1 MKTRADVAVRRTYA
15 RHHDNDETR
24 FENNEDIIRGW
35 DNLPQFSKDMYK
47 ERYFVKD
54 ETYEDWA
61 REIAKKYADNKE
73 HEDRLYV
80 YLYNNWFHPS
90 TPISSKRGYPISCF
104 TNSIDDNKESIFGT
118 WHENNWLGAFGGGVG
133 TDWEDVREMGH
144 AIKDGGRSSGKIPM
158 LKVSDASTLAVSQG
172 GLRRASQAVYTSVQD
187 PEIID
192 FIDLRR
198 PTGDINRRSTN
209 LHHGIKISDKFMEA
223 MLRNESW
230 DLISPKDGKVKSTIP
245 AYDLF
250 KKILISRMETGEPY
264 IMFTDNV
271 LARLP
276 KEYLDNKRSV
286 IVSNLCTE
294 IFLHTDKDNTGVC
307 CLVSVNARYYE
318 EWKDNELFIEDIH
331 RFTDN
336 VLSEFIAKATSVKG
350 FEKAVN
356 SATLERSIG
365 IGVMGYHDLLQSK
378 MLPYDSLS
386 SKYLTRALFK
396 NIKEKLIISNAK
408 LGKEKGTCKIS
419 KVNRNTHLMA
429 VAPTASISTL
439 CGLSSQGIDPRL
451 ANIYTAKTNIGSYT
465 IKNKFLEEALDKIN
479 MNTEEIWKSILDNKG
494 SILHLDISNEIKDV
508 FLTGYEIDNR
518 HIVDNVSIMQEYV
531 CQGIST
537 NLFLPADAHI
547 EYVMRVH
554 IEAWK
559 KGLKSLYYVRSNALN
574 KATISNLDREC
585 LSCQ

>member
-1 MKTRADVAVRRTYA
+1 M
-15 RHHDNDETR
+15 NS
-24 FENNEDIIRGW
+24 NEDIIRGW

-80 YLYNNWFHPS
+80 YLHNNWFHPS

-187 PEIID
+187 PEIIE

-209 LHHGIKISDKFMEA
+209 LHHGIKISDEFMEA
-223 MLRNESW
+223 MLRDESW

-286 IVSNLCTE
+286 VVSNLCTE

-307 CLVSVNARYYE
+307 CLVSANARYYE
-318 EWKDNELFIEDIH
+318 EWKDDELFIEDIH

-336 VLSEFIAKATSVKG
+336 VLSEFIAKATGVKG

-419 KVNRNTHLMA
+419 KINRNTHLMA

-451 ANIYTAKTNIGSYT
+451 ANIYTARTNIGSYT

-479 MNTEEIWKSILDNKG
+479 MNTEEVWKSILDNKG

-537 NLFLPADAHI
+537 NLFLPADANI

>member
-1 MKTRADVAVRRTYA
+1 MSS
-15 RHHDNDETR
+15 
-24 FENNEDIIRGW
+24 NEDIIRGW

-80 YLYNNWFHPS
+80 YLHNNWFHPS

-118 WHENNWLGAFGGGVG
+118 WHENNWFGAFGGGVG
-133 TDWEDVREMGH
+133 TNWEDVREMGH

-187 PEIID
+187 PEIIE

-209 LHHGIKISDKFMEA
+209 LHHGVKISDKFMEA
-223 MLRNESW
+223 MLRDESW

-286 IVSNLCTE
+286 VVSNLCTE

-336 VLSEFIAKATSVKG
+336 VLSEFITKATGVKG

-419 KVNRNTHLMA
+419 KINRNTHLMA

-479 MNTEEIWKSILDNKG
+479 MNTEEVWKSILDNKG

-537 NLFLPADAHI
+537 NLFLPADANI

>member
-1 MKTRADVAVRRTYA
+1 M
-15 RHHDNDETR
+15 NS
-24 FENNEDIIRGW
+24 NEDIIRGW

-80 YLYNNWFHPS
+80 YLRNNWFHPS

-187 PEIID
+187 PEIIE
-192 FIDLRR
+192 FIDVRR

-209 LHHGIKISDKFMEA
+209 LHHGVKISDKFMEA
-223 MLRNESW
+223 MLRDESW

-286 IVSNLCTE
+286 VVSNLCTE

-318 EWKDNELFIEDIH
+318 EWKDDELFIEDIH

-336 VLSEFIAKATSVKG
+336 VLSEFIAKATGVKG

-396 NIKEKLIISNAK
+396 NIKEKLIISNDK

-419 KVNRNTHLMA
+419 KINRNTHLMA

-439 CGLSSQGIDPRL
+439 FGLSSQGIDPRL

-494 SILHLDISNEIKDV
+494 SILHLDIANEIKDV

-537 NLFLPADAHI
+537 NLFLPADANI

-554 IEAWK
+554 IEAWR

>member
-1 MKTRADVAVRRTYA
+1 M
-15 RHHDNDETR
+15 NS
-24 FENNEDIIRGW
+24 NEDIIRGW

-80 YLYNNWFHPS
+80 YLHNNWFHPS

-187 PEIID
+187 PEIIE
-192 FIDLRR
+192 FIDVRR

-209 LHHGIKISDKFMEA
+209 LHHGVKISDKFMEA
-223 MLRNESW
+223 MLRDESW

-286 IVSNLCTE
+286 VVSNLCTE

-318 EWKDNELFIEDIH
+318 EWKDDELFIEDIH

-336 VLSEFIAKATSVKG
+336 VLSEFIAKATGVKG

-479 MNTEEIWKSILDNKG
+479 MNTEEVWKSILDNKG

-537 NLFLPADAHI
+537 NLFLPADANI

>member
-1 MKTRADVAVRRTYA
+1 M
-15 RHHDNDETR
+15 NSN
-24 FENNEDIIRGW
+24 ENIIRGW

-80 YLYNNWFHPS
+80 YLHNNWFHPS

-187 PEIID
+187 PEIIE
-192 FIDLRR
+192 FIDVRR

-209 LHHGIKISDKFMEA
+209 LHHGVKISDKFMEA
-223 MLRNESW
+223 MLRNENW
-230 DLISPKDGKVKSTIP
+230 ELISPKDGKAKSTIP

-286 IVSNLCTE
+286 VVSNLCTE

-307 CLVSVNARYYE
+307 CLVSVNARYFE
-318 EWKDNELFIEDIH
+318 EWKDDDLFIEDIH

-336 VLSEFIAKATSVKG
+336 VLSEFIAKATGVKG

-419 KVNRNTHLMA
+419 KINRNTHLMA

-451 ANIYTAKTNIGSYT
+451 ANIYTARTNIGSYT

-479 MNTEEIWKSILDNKG
+479 MNTEEVWKSILDNKG
-494 SILHLDISNEIKDV
+494 SILHLDIPNEIKDV

-518 HIVDNVSIMQEYV
+518 HIVDNVSIMQEDV

-537 NLFLPADAHI
+537 NIFLPADATI

>member
-1 MKTRADVAVRRTYA
+1 M
-15 RHHDNDETR
+15 NS
-24 FENNEDIIRGW
+24 NEDIIRGW

-80 YLYNNWFHPS
+80 YLHNNWFHPS

-187 PEIID
+187 PEIIE

-223 MLRNESW
+223 MLRDESW
-230 DLISPKDGKVKSTIP
+230 DLISPKDGKVKFTIP

-286 IVSNLCTE
+286 VVSNLCTE

-318 EWKDNELFIEDIH
+318 EWKDDELFIEDIH

-336 VLSEFIAKATSVKG
+336 VLSEFIAKATGVKG

-419 KVNRNTHLMA
+419 KINRNTHLMA

-479 MNTEEIWKSILDNKG
+479 MNTEEVWKSILDNKG

-537 NLFLPADAHI
+537 NLFLPADANI

>member
-1 MKTRADVAVRRTYA
+1 M
-15 RHHDNDETR
+15 NSN
-24 FENNEDIIRGW
+24 ENIIRGW

-80 YLYNNWFHPS
+80 YLHNNWFHPS

-118 WHENNWLGAFGGGVG
+118 WNENNWLGAFGGGVG
-133 TDWEDVREMGH
+133 TDWEDVREIGH

-187 PEIID
+187 PEIIE

-209 LHHGIKISDKFMEA
+209 LHHGVKISDKFMEA
-223 MLRNESW
+223 MLRDESW

-286 IVSNLCTE
+286 VVSNLCTE

-307 CLVSVNARYYE
+307 CLVSVNAKYYE
-318 EWKDNELFIEDIH
+318 EWKDDELFIEDIH

-336 VLSEFIAKATSVKG
+336 VLSEFIAKATGVEG

-419 KVNRNTHLMA
+419 KINRNTHLMA

-439 CGLSSQGIDPRL
+439 CELSSQGIDPRL

-479 MNTEEIWKSILDNKG
+479 MNTEEVWKSILDNKG

-537 NLFLPADAHI
+537 NLFLPADANI

>member
-1 MKTRADVAVRRTYA
+1 M
-15 RHHDNDETR
+15 
-24 FENNEDIIRGW
+24 
-35 DNLPQFSKDMYK
+35 
-47 ERYFVKD
+47 
-54 ETYEDWA
+54 
-61 REIAKKYADNKE
+61 
-73 HEDRLYV
+73 
-80 YLYNNWFHPS
+80 
-90 TPISSKRGYPISCF
+90 
-104 TNSIDDNKESIFGT
+104 
-118 WHENNWLGAFGGGVG
+118 
-133 TDWEDVREMGH
+133 
-144 AIKDGGRSSGKIPM
+144 
-158 LKVSDASTLAVSQG
+158 
-172 GLRRASQAVYTSVQD
+172 
-187 PEIID
+187 
-192 FIDLRR
+192 RR

-209 LHHGIKISDKFMEA
+209 LHHGVKISDKFMEA
-223 MLRNESW
+223 MLRDESW
-230 DLISPKDGKVKSTIP
+230 DLISPKDGKTKSTIP

-264 IMFTDNV
+264 IMFMDNV

-286 IVSNLCTE
+286 VVSNLCTE

-307 CLVSVNARYYE
+307 CLVSVNAKYFE

-336 VLSEFIAKATSVKG
+336 VLSEFIAKATGVKG
-350 FEKAVN
+350 FKKAVN

-365 IGVMGYHDLLQSK
+365 ICVMGYHDLLQSK

-419 KVNRNTHLMA
+419 KINRNTHLMA

-451 ANIYTAKTNIGSYT
+451 ANIYTARTNIGSYT

-479 MNTEEIWKSILDNKG
+479 MNTEEVWKSILDNKG

-537 NLFLPADAHI
+537 NLFLPADTNI

>member
-1 MKTRADVAVRRTYA
+1 M
-15 RHHDNDETR
+15 NSN
-24 FENNEDIIRGW
+24 ENIIRGW

-80 YLYNNWFHPS
+80 YLHNNWFHPS

-187 PEIID
+187 PEIIE

-209 LHHGIKISDKFMEA
+209 LHHGVKISDKFMEA
-223 MLRNESW
+223 MLRDESW
-230 DLISPKDGKVKSTIP
+230 DLISPKDGKTKSTIP

-264 IMFTDNV
+264 IMFMDNV

-286 IVSNLCTE
+286 VVSNLCTE

-307 CLVSVNARYYE
+307 CLVSVNAKYFE

-336 VLSEFIAKATSVKG
+336 VLSEFIAKATGVKG
-350 FEKAVN
+350 FKKAVN

-419 KVNRNTHLMA
+419 KINRNTHLMA

-451 ANIYTAKTNIGSYT
+451 ANIYTARTNIGSYT

-479 MNTEEIWKSILDNKG
+479 MNTEEVWKSILDNKG

-537 NLFLPADAHI
+537 NLFLPADTNI

>member
-1 MKTRADVAVRRTYA
+1 M
-15 RHHDNDETR
+15 NS
-24 FENNEDIIRGW
+24 NEDIIRGW

-80 YLYNNWFHPS
+80 YLHNNWFHPS

-133 TDWEDVREMGH
+133 TNWEDVREMGH

-223 MLRNESW
+223 MLRDESW

-286 IVSNLCTE
+286 VVSNLCTE

-307 CLVSVNARYYE
+307 CLVSANARYYE
-318 EWKDNELFIEDIH
+318 EWKDDELFIEDIH

-336 VLSEFIAKATSVKG
+336 VLSEFIAKATGVKG

-419 KVNRNTHLMA
+419 KINRNTHLMA

-479 MNTEEIWKSILDNKG
+479 MNTEEVWKSILDNKG

-537 NLFLPADAHI
+537 NLFLPADANI

>member
-1 MKTRADVAVRRTYA
+1 M
-15 RHHDNDETR
+15 NS
-24 FENNEDIIRGW
+24 NEDIIRGW

-80 YLYNNWFHPS
+80 YLHNNWFHPS

-187 PEIID
+187 PEIIE
-192 FIDLRR
+192 FIDVRR

-209 LHHGIKISDKFMEA
+209 LHHGVKISDKFMEA
-223 MLRNESW
+223 MLRDESW

-286 IVSNLCTE
+286 VVSNLCTE

-307 CLVSVNARYYE
+307 CLVSANARYYE
-318 EWKDNELFIEDIH
+318 EWKDDELFIEDIH

-336 VLSEFIAKATSVKG
+336 VLSEFIAKATGVKG

-479 MNTEEIWKSILDNKG
+479 MNTEEVWKSILDNKG

-537 NLFLPADAHI
+537 NLFLPADANI

>member
-1 MKTRADVAVRRTYA
+1 M
-15 RHHDNDETR
+15 NS
-24 FENNEDIIRGW
+24 NEDIIRGW

-80 YLYNNWFHPS
+80 YLHNNWFHPS

-209 LHHGIKISDKFMEA
+209 LHHGIKISDEFMEA
-223 MLRNESW
+223 MLRDESW
-230 DLISPKDGKVKSTIP
+230 ELISPKDGKTKSTIP

-286 IVSNLCTE
+286 VVSNLCTE

-307 CLVSVNARYYE
+307 CLVSANARYYE
-318 EWKDNELFIEDIH
+318 EWKDDELFIEDIH

-336 VLSEFIAKATSVKG
+336 VLSEFIAKATGVKG

-479 MNTEEIWKSILDNKG
+479 MNTEEVWKSILDNKG

-537 NLFLPADAHI
+537 NLFLPADANI

>member
-1 MKTRADVAVRRTYA
+1 M
-15 RHHDNDETR
+15 NS
-24 FENNEDIIRGW
+24 NEDIIRGW

-80 YLYNNWFHPS
+80 YLHNNWFHPS

-187 PEIID
+187 PEIIE
-192 FIDLRR
+192 FIDVRR

-209 LHHGIKISDKFMEA
+209 LHHGVKISDKFMEA
-223 MLRNESW
+223 MLRDESW

-264 IMFTDNV
+264 IMFIDNV
-271 LARLP
+271 LAKLP

-286 IVSNLCTE
+286 VVSNLCTE

-307 CLVSVNARYYE
+307 CLVSANARYYE
-318 EWKDNELFIEDIH
+318 EWKDDELFIEDIH

-336 VLSEFIAKATSVKG
+336 VLSEFIAKATGVKG

-396 NIKEKLIISNAK
+396 NIKEKLIISSAK

-419 KVNRNTHLMA
+419 KINRNTHLMA

-479 MNTEEIWKSILDNKG
+479 MNTEEVWKSILDNKG

-518 HIVDNVSIMQEYV
+518 HIVDNVSIMQEDV

-537 NLFLPADAHI
+537 NIFLPADASI

>member
-1 MKTRADVAVRRTYA
+1 M
-15 RHHDNDETR
+15 NS
-24 FENNEDIIRGW
+24 NEDIIRGW

-80 YLYNNWFHPS
+80 YLHNNWFHPS

-187 PEIID
+187 PEIIE

-209 LHHGIKISDKFMEA
+209 LHHGIKISDEFMEA
-223 MLRNESW
+223 MLRDESW

-286 IVSNLCTE
+286 VVSNLCTE

-318 EWKDNELFIEDIH
+318 EWKDDELFIEDIH

-336 VLSEFIAKATSVKG
+336 VLSEFIAKATGVKG

-419 KVNRNTHLMA
+419 KINRNTHLMA

-451 ANIYTAKTNIGSYT
+451 ANIYTARTNIGSYT

-479 MNTEEIWKSILDNKG
+479 MNTEEVWKSILDNKG

-537 NLFLPADAHI
+537 NLFLPADANI

>member
-1 MKTRADVAVRRTYA
+1 M
-15 RHHDNDETR
+15 NS
-24 FENNEDIIRGW
+24 NEDIIRGW

-80 YLYNNWFHPS
+80 YLHNNWFHPS

-187 PEIID
+187 PEIIE

-209 LHHGIKISDKFMEA
+209 LHHSVKISDKFMEA
-223 MLRNESW
+223 MLRNENW
-230 DLISPKDGKVKSTIP
+230 ELISPKDGKTKSTIP

-286 IVSNLCTE
+286 VVSNLCTE

-307 CLVSVNARYYE
+307 CLVSANARYYE
-318 EWKDNELFIEDIH
+318 EWKDDELFIEDIH

-336 VLSEFIAKATSVKG
+336 VLSEFITKATGVKG

-378 MLPYDSLS
+378 MLPYDSLA

-419 KVNRNTHLMA
+419 KINRNTHLMA

-451 ANIYTAKTNIGSYT
+451 ANIYTARTNIGSYT

-479 MNTEEIWKSILDNKG
+479 MNTEEVWKSILDNKG
-494 SILHLDISNEIKDV
+494 SILHLDISNEIKDA

-537 NLFLPADAHI
+537 NLFLPADANI

>member
-1 MKTRADVAVRRTYA
+1 M
-15 RHHDNDETR
+15 NS
-24 FENNEDIIRGW
+24 NEDIIRGW

-80 YLYNNWFHPS
+80 YLHNNWFHPS

-223 MLRNESW
+223 MLRDESW

-286 IVSNLCTE
+286 VVSNLCTE

-307 CLVSVNARYYE
+307 CLVSANARYYE
-318 EWKDNELFIEDIH
+318 EWKDDELFIEDIH

-336 VLSEFIAKATSVKG
+336 VLSEFIAKATGVKG

-396 NIKEKLIISNAK
+396 NIKEKLITSNAK

-479 MNTEEIWKSILDNKG
+479 MNTEEVWKSILDNKG
-494 SILHLDISNEIKDV
+494 SILHLDISNKIKDV

-537 NLFLPADAHI
+537 NLFLPADANI

-554 IEAWK
+554 IEAEK
-559 KGLKSLYYVRSNALN
+559 KGLKS
-574 KATISNLDREC
+574 
-585 LSCQ
+585 

>member
-1 MKTRADVAVRRTYA
+1 M
-15 RHHDNDETR
+15 NS
-24 FENNEDIIRGW
+24 NEDIIRGW

-80 YLYNNWFHPS
+80 YLHNNWFHPS

-104 TNSIDDNKESIFGT
+104 TNSINDNKESIFGT

-187 PEIID
+187 PEIIE

-223 MLRNESW
+223 MLRDESW
-230 DLISPKDGKVKSTIP
+230 DLISPKDGKIKSTIP

-264 IMFTDNV
+264 IIFTDNV

-276 KEYLDNKRSV
+276 KEYLDKKRSV
-286 IVSNLCTE
+286 VVSNLCTE

-307 CLVSVNARYYE
+307 CLVSVNARYFE
-318 EWKDNELFIEDIH
+318 EWKDDELFIEDIH

-336 VLSEFIAKATSVKG
+336 VLSEFIAKATGVKG

-396 NIKEKLIISNAK
+396 NIKGKLIISNAK

-419 KVNRNTHLMA
+419 KINRNTHLMA

-479 MNTEEIWKSILDNKG
+479 MNTEEVWKSILDNKG

-537 NLFLPADAHI
+537 NLFLPADANI

>member
-1 MKTRADVAVRRTYA
+1 M
-15 RHHDNDETR
+15 NS
-24 FENNEDIIRGW
+24 NEDIIRGW

-80 YLYNNWFHPS
+80 YLHNNWFHPS

-187 PEIID
+187 PEIIE

-209 LHHGIKISDKFMEA
+209 LHHGIKISDEFMEA
-223 MLRNESW
+223 MLRDESW

-286 IVSNLCTE
+286 VVSNLCTE

-307 CLVSVNARYYE
+307 CLVSANARYYE
-318 EWKDNELFIEDIH
+318 EWKDDELFIEDIH

-336 VLSEFIAKATSVKG
+336 VLSEFIAKATGAKG

-356 SATLERSIG
+356 SAALERSIG

-479 MNTEEIWKSILDNKG
+479 MNTEEVWKSILDNKG

-537 NLFLPADAHI
+537 NLFLPADANI

>member
-1 MKTRADVAVRRTYA
+1 M
-15 RHHDNDETR
+15 NS
-24 FENNEDIIRGW
+24 NEDIIRGW

-80 YLYNNWFHPS
+80 YLHNNWFHPS

-187 PEIID
+187 PEIIE

-209 LHHGIKISDKFMEA
+209 LHHSVKISDKFMEA
-223 MLRNESW
+223 MLRNENW
-230 DLISPKDGKVKSTIP
+230 ELISPKDGKTKSTIP

-286 IVSNLCTE
+286 VVSNLCTE

-307 CLVSVNARYYE
+307 CLVSANARYYE
-318 EWKDNELFIEDIH
+318 EWKDDELFIEDIH

-336 VLSEFIAKATSVKG
+336 VLSEFIAKATGVKG

-419 KVNRNTHLMA
+419 KINRNTHLMA

-479 MNTEEIWKSILDNKG
+479 MNTEEVWKSILDNKG

-537 NLFLPADAHI
+537 NLFLPADANI

>member
-1 MKTRADVAVRRTYA
+1 M
-15 RHHDNDETR
+15 NS
-24 FENNEDIIRGW
+24 NEDIIRGW

-80 YLYNNWFHPS
+80 YLHNNWFHPS

-187 PEIID
+187 PEIIE

-209 LHHGIKISDKFMEA
+209 LHHSVKISDKFMEA
-223 MLRNESW
+223 MLRNENW
-230 DLISPKDGKVKSTIP
+230 ELISPKDGKTKSTIP

-286 IVSNLCTE
+286 VVSNLCTE

-318 EWKDNELFIEDIH
+318 EWKNDELFIEDIH

-336 VLSEFIAKATSVKG
+336 VLSEFIAKATGVKG

-419 KVNRNTHLMA
+419 KINRNTHLMA

-451 ANIYTAKTNIGSYT
+451 ANIYTARTNIGSYT

-479 MNTEEIWKSILDNKG
+479 MNTEEVWKSILDNKG

-537 NLFLPADAHI
+537 NLFLPADANI

>member
-1 MKTRADVAVRRTYA
+1 M
-15 RHHDNDETR
+15 NS
-24 FENNEDIIRGW
+24 NEDIIRGW

-80 YLYNNWFHPS
+80 YLHNNWFHPS

-133 TDWEDVREMGH
+133 TDWEDVRELGH

-187 PEIID
+187 PEIIE

-209 LHHGIKISDKFMEA
+209 LHHSVKISDKFMEA
-223 MLRNESW
+223 MLRNENW
-230 DLISPKDGKVKSTIP
+230 ELISPKDGKTKSTIP

-286 IVSNLCTE
+286 VVSNLCTE

-307 CLVSVNARYYE
+307 CLVSANARYYE

-336 VLSEFIAKATSVKG
+336 VLSEFIAKATGVKG

-378 MLPYDSLS
+378 MLPYNSLS

-419 KVNRNTHLMA
+419 KINRNTHLMA

-479 MNTEEIWKSILDNKG
+479 MNTEEVWKSILDNKG
-494 SILHLDISNEIKDV
+494 SILHLDIANEIKDV

-537 NLFLPADAHI
+537 NLFLPADANI

>member
-1 MKTRADVAVRRTYA
+1 MSS
-15 RHHDNDETR
+15 NG
-24 FENNEDIIRGW
+24 NIIRGW

-47 ERYFVKD
+47 ERYFAKN

-61 REIAKKYADNKE
+61 KAIAKKYADSKE
-73 HEDRLYV
+73 HENRLYV
-80 YLYNNWFHPS
+80 YLCNNWFHPS

-187 PEIID
+187 PEIIE
-192 FIDLRR
+192 FIDVRR

-209 LHHGIKISDKFMEA
+209 LHHGVKISDKFMEA
-223 MLRNESW
+223 MLRDESW
-230 DLISPKDGKVKSTIP
+230 DLISPKDGKVKSTVP

-286 IVSNLCTE
+286 VVSNLCTE

-336 VLSEFIAKATSVKG
+336 VLSEFIAKATGVKG

>member
-1 MKTRADVAVRRTYA
+1 M
-15 RHHDNDETR
+15 NS
-24 FENNEDIIRGW
+24 NEDIIRGW

-80 YLYNNWFHPS
+80 YLHNNWFHPS

-187 PEIID
+187 PEIIE

-223 MLRNESW
+223 MLRDESW

-271 LARLP
+271 LAKLP

-286 IVSNLCTE
+286 VVSNLCTE

-318 EWKDNELFIEDIH
+318 EWKDDELFIEDIH

-336 VLSEFIAKATSVKG
+336 VLSEFIAKATGVKG

-419 KVNRNTHLMA
+419 KINRNTHLMA

-465 IKNKFLEEALDKIN
+465 IKNKFLEEALNKIN
-479 MNTEEIWKSILDNKG
+479 MNTEEVWKSILDNKG

-537 NLFLPADAHI
+537 NLFLPADANI

>member
-1 MKTRADVAVRRTYA
+1 MSS
-15 RHHDNDETR
+15 
-24 FENNEDIIRGW
+24 NEDIIRGW

-80 YLYNNWFHPS
+80 YLHNNWFHPS

-144 AIKDGGRSSGKIPM
+144 DIKDGGRSSGKIPM

-187 PEIID
+187 PEIIE

-209 LHHGIKISDKFMEA
+209 LHHGVKISDKFMEA
-223 MLRNESW
+223 MLRDESW
-230 DLISPKDGKVKSTIP
+230 ELISPKDGKTKSTIP

-271 LARLP
+271 LAKLP

-286 IVSNLCTE
+286 AVSNLCTE

-307 CLVSVNARYYE
+307 CLVSANARYYE
-318 EWKDNELFIEDIH
+318 EWKDDELFIEDIH

-336 VLSEFIAKATSVKG
+336 VLSEFIAKATGVKG

-419 KVNRNTHLMA
+419 KINRNTHLMA

-451 ANIYTAKTNIGSYT
+451 ANIYTARTNIGSYT

-479 MNTEEIWKSILDNKG
+479 MNKEEVWKSILDNKG
-494 SILHLDISNEIKDV
+494 SILHLDISSEIKDV

-537 NLFLPADAHI
+537 NLFLPADENI

>member
-1 MKTRADVAVRRTYA
+1 M
-15 RHHDNDETR
+15 NS
-24 FENNEDIIRGW
+24 NEDIIRGW

-80 YLYNNWFHPS
+80 YLHNNWFHPS

-223 MLRNESW
+223 MLRDESW

-271 LARLP
+271 LAKLP
-276 KEYLDNKRSV
+276 REYLDNKRSV
-286 IVSNLCTE
+286 VVSNLCTE

-307 CLVSVNARYYE
+307 CLVSANARYYE
-318 EWKDNELFIEDIH
+318 EWKDDELFIEDIH

-336 VLSEFIAKATSVKG
+336 VLSEFIAKATGVKG

-396 NIKEKLIISNAK
+396 NIKEKLIVSNAR

-419 KVNRNTHLMA
+419 KINRNTHLMA

-451 ANIYTAKTNIGSYT
+451 ANIYTARTNIGSYT

-479 MNTEEIWKSILDNKG
+479 MNTEEVWKSILDNKG

-537 NLFLPADAHI
+537 NLFLPADANI

>member
-1 MKTRADVAVRRTYA
+1 MNSNA
-15 RHHDNDETR
+15 
-24 FENNEDIIRGW
+24 DIIRGW

-80 YLYNNWFHPS
+80 YLHNNWFHPS

-209 LHHGIKISDKFMEA
+209 LHHGVKISDKFMEA
-223 MLRNESW
+223 MLRDESW

-286 IVSNLCTE
+286 VVSNLCTE

-307 CLVSVNARYYE
+307 CLVSANARYYE
-318 EWKDNELFIEDIH
+318 EWKDDELFIEDIH

-336 VLSEFIAKATSVKG
+336 VLSEFIAKATGVKG

-479 MNTEEIWKSILDNKG
+479 MNTEEVWKSILDNKG

-537 NLFLPADAHI
+537 NLFLPADANI

>member
-1 MKTRADVAVRRTYA
+1 M
-15 RHHDNDETR
+15 NS
-24 FENNEDIIRGW
+24 NEDIIRGW

-80 YLYNNWFHPS
+80 YLHNNWFHPS

-187 PEIID
+187 PEIIE
-192 FIDLRR
+192 FIDVRR

-209 LHHGIKISDKFMEA
+209 LHHGVKISDKFMEA
-223 MLRNESW
+223 MLRDESW

-264 IMFTDNV
+264 IMFTENV
-271 LARLP
+271 LAKLP

-286 IVSNLCTE
+286 VVSNLCTE

-318 EWKDNELFIEDIH
+318 EWKDDELFIEDIH

-336 VLSEFIAKATSVKG
+336 VLSEFIAKATGVKG

-419 KVNRNTHLMA
+419 KINRNTHLMA

-479 MNTEEIWKSILDNKG
+479 MNTEEVWKSILDNKG

-537 NLFLPADAHI
+537 NLFLPADANI

>member
-1 MKTRADVAVRRTYA
+1 M
-15 RHHDNDETR
+15 NS
-24 FENNEDIIRGW
+24 NEDIIRGW

-80 YLYNNWFHPS
+80 YLHNNWCHPS

-133 TDWEDVREMGH
+133 TDWEDVRELGH

-187 PEIID
+187 PEIIE

-209 LHHGIKISDKFMEA
+209 LHHGVKISDKFMEA

-271 LARLP
+271 LAKLP

-286 IVSNLCTE
+286 VVSNLCTE

-336 VLSEFIAKATSVKG
+336 VLSEFIAKATGVKG

-419 KVNRNTHLMA
+419 KINRNTHLMA

-451 ANIYTAKTNIGSYT
+451 ANIYTARTNIGSYT

-479 MNTEEIWKSILDNKG
+479 MNTEEVWKSILDNKG

-537 NLFLPADAHI
+537 NLFLPADANI

>member
-1 MKTRADVAVRRTYA
+1 M
-15 RHHDNDETR
+15 NS
-24 FENNEDIIRGW
+24 NEDIIRGW

-80 YLYNNWFHPS
+80 YLHNNWFHPS

-133 TDWEDVREMGH
+133 TDWEDVRELGH

-187 PEIID
+187 PEIIE

-209 LHHGIKISDKFMEA
+209 LHHSVKISDKFMEA
-223 MLRNESW
+223 MLRNENW
-230 DLISPKDGKVKSTIP
+230 ELISPKDGKTKSTIP

-286 IVSNLCTE
+286 VVSNLCTE

-307 CLVSVNARYYE
+307 CLVSANARYYE
-318 EWKDNELFIEDIH
+318 EWKDDELFIEDIH

-336 VLSEFIAKATSVKG
+336 VLSEFITKATGVKG

-378 MLPYDSLS
+378 MLPYDSLA

-419 KVNRNTHLMA
+419 KINRNTHLMA

-451 ANIYTAKTNIGSYT
+451 ANIYTARTNIGSYT

-479 MNTEEIWKSILDNKG
+479 MNTEEVWKSILDNKG
-494 SILHLDISNEIKDV
+494 SILHLDISNEIKDA

-537 NLFLPADAHI
+537 NLFLPADANI

>member
-1 MKTRADVAVRRTYA
+1 M
-15 RHHDNDETR
+15 NSN
-24 FENNEDIIRGW
+24 ENIIRGW

-61 REIAKKYADNKE
+61 REIAKKYADNRE

-80 YLYNNWFHPS
+80 YLHNNWFHPS

-187 PEIID
+187 PEIIE

-209 LHHGIKISDKFMEA
+209 LHHGIKISDEFMEA
-223 MLRNESW
+223 MLRDESW

-286 IVSNLCTE
+286 VVSNLCTE

-307 CLVSVNARYYE
+307 CLVSANARYYE
-318 EWKDNELFIEDIH
+318 EWKDDELFIEDIH

-336 VLSEFIAKATSVKG
+336 VLNEFIAKATGVKG

-419 KVNRNTHLMA
+419 KINRNTHLMA

-439 CGLSSQGIDPRL
+439 CELSSQGIDPRL

-479 MNTEEIWKSILDNKG
+479 MNTEEVWKSILDNKG

-537 NLFLPADAHI
+537 NLFLPADANI

>member
-1 MKTRADVAVRRTYA
+1 M
-15 RHHDNDETR
+15 NS
-24 FENNEDIIRGW
+24 NEDIIRGW

-80 YLYNNWFHPS
+80 YLHNNWFHPS

-223 MLRNESW
+223 MLRDESW
-230 DLISPKDGKVKSTIP
+230 DLISPKDGKTKSTIP

-286 IVSNLCTE
+286 VVSNLCTE

-307 CLVSVNARYYE
+307 CLVSANARYYE
-318 EWKDNELFIEDIH
+318 EWKDDELFIEDIH

-336 VLSEFIAKATSVKG
+336 VLSEFIAKATGVKG

-419 KVNRNTHLMA
+419 KINRNTHLMA

-479 MNTEEIWKSILDNKG
+479 MNTEEVWKSILDNKG

-537 NLFLPADAHI
+537 NLFLPADANI

>member
-1 MKTRADVAVRRTYA
+1 M
-15 RHHDNDETR
+15 NS
-24 FENNEDIIRGW
+24 NEDIIRGW

-80 YLYNNWFHPS
+80 YLHNNWFHPS

-187 PEIID
+187 PEIIE
-192 FIDLRR
+192 FIDVRR

-209 LHHGIKISDKFMEA
+209 LHHGVKISDKFMEA
-223 MLRNESW
+223 MLRDESW

-286 IVSNLCTE
+286 VVSNLCTE
-294 IFLHTDKDNTGVC
+294 IFLHTDKDNTSVC
-307 CLVSVNARYYE
+307 CLVSANARYYE

-336 VLSEFIAKATSVKG
+336 VLSEFIAKATGVKG

-479 MNTEEIWKSILDNKG
+479 MNTEEVWKSILDNKG

-537 NLFLPADAHI
+537 NLFLPADANI

>member
-1 MKTRADVAVRRTYA
+1 M
-15 RHHDNDETR
+15 NS
-24 FENNEDIIRGW
+24 NEDIIRGW

-80 YLYNNWFHPS
+80 YLHNNWFHPS

-187 PEIID
+187 PEIIE

-209 LHHGIKISDKFMEA
+209 LHHGVKISDKFMEA
-223 MLRNESW
+223 MLRDESW

-286 IVSNLCTE
+286 VVSNLCTE

-318 EWKDNELFIEDIH
+318 EWKDDELFIEDIH

-336 VLSEFIAKATSVKG
+336 VLSEFIAKATGVKG

-479 MNTEEIWKSILDNKG
+479 MNTEEVWKSILDNKG

-537 NLFLPADAHI
+537 NLFLPADANI

>member
-1 MKTRADVAVRRTYA
+1 M
-15 RHHDNDETR
+15 NS
-24 FENNEDIIRGW
+24 NEDIIRGW

-80 YLYNNWFHPS
+80 YLHNNWFHPS

-187 PEIID
+187 PEIIE
-192 FIDLRR
+192 FIDVRR

-209 LHHGIKISDKFMEA
+209 LHHGVKISDKFMEA
-223 MLRNESW
+223 MLRDESW
-230 DLISPKDGKVKSTIP
+230 DLISPKDGKVKFTIP

-286 IVSNLCTE
+286 VVSNLCTE

-318 EWKDNELFIEDIH
+318 EWKDDELFIEDIH

-336 VLSEFIAKATSVKG
+336 VLSEFIAKATGVKG

-479 MNTEEIWKSILDNKG
+479 MNTEEVWKSILDNKG

-537 NLFLPADAHI
+537 NLFLPADANI
-547 EYVMRVH
+547 EYVMIVH

>member
-1 MKTRADVAVRRTYA
+1 M
-15 RHHDNDETR
+15 NSS
-24 FENNEDIIRGW
+24 EDIIRGW

-80 YLYNNWFHPS
+80 YLHNNWCHPS

-133 TDWEDVREMGH
+133 TDWEDVRELGH

-187 PEIID
+187 PEIIE

-209 LHHGIKISDKFMEA
+209 LHHGVKISDKFMEA
-223 MLRNESW
+223 MLKDESW

-271 LARLP
+271 LAKLP

-286 IVSNLCTE
+286 VVSNLCTE

-318 EWKDNELFIEDIH
+318 EWKDNELFVEDIH

-336 VLSEFIAKATSVKG
+336 VLSEFIAKATGVKG

-419 KVNRNTHLMA
+419 KINRNTHLMA

-479 MNTEEIWKSILDNKG
+479 MNTEEVWKSILDNKG

-537 NLFLPADAHI
+537 NLFLPADANI

>member
-1 MKTRADVAVRRTYA
+1 M
-15 RHHDNDETR
+15 NS
-24 FENNEDIIRGW
+24 NEDIIRGW

-80 YLYNNWFHPS
+80 YLHNNWFHPS

-223 MLRNESW
+223 MLRDESW

-286 IVSNLCTE
+286 VVSNLCTE

-307 CLVSVNARYYE
+307 CLVSANARYYE
-318 EWKDNELFIEDIH
+318 EWKDDELFIEDIH

-336 VLSEFIAKATSVKG
+336 VLSEFIAKATGVKG

-419 KVNRNTHLMA
+419 KINRNTHLMA

-479 MNTEEIWKSILDNKG
+479 MNTEEVWKSILDNKG

-537 NLFLPADAHI
+537 NLFLPADANI

>member
-1 MKTRADVAVRRTYA
+1 M
-15 RHHDNDETR
+15 NS
-24 FENNEDIIRGW
+24 NEDIIRGW

-80 YLYNNWFHPS
+80 YLHNNWFHPS

-187 PEIID
+187 PEIIE

-209 LHHGIKISDKFMEA
+209 LHHGIKISDEFMEA
-223 MLRNESW
+223 MLRDESW
-230 DLISPKDGKVKSTIP
+230 ELISPKDGKTKSTIP

-286 IVSNLCTE
+286 VVSNLCTE

-307 CLVSVNARYYE
+307 CLVSVNARYFE
-318 EWKDNELFIEDIH
+318 EWKNNELFIEDIH

-336 VLSEFIAKATSVKG
+336 VLSEFIAKATGVKG

-419 KVNRNTHLMA
+419 KINRNTHLMA

-479 MNTEEIWKSILDNKG
+479 MNTEEVWKSILDNKG

-537 NLFLPADAHI
+537 NLFLPADANI

>member
-1 MKTRADVAVRRTYA
+1 M
-15 RHHDNDETR
+15 NSS
-24 FENNEDIIRGW
+24 EDIIRGW

-80 YLYNNWFHPS
+80 YLHNNWFHPS

-187 PEIID
+187 PEIIE

-209 LHHGIKISDKFMEA
+209 LHHGVKISDKFMEA
-223 MLRNESW
+223 MLKDESW

-271 LARLP
+271 LAKLP

-286 IVSNLCTE
+286 VVSNLCTE

-336 VLSEFIAKATSVKG
+336 VLSEFIAKATGVKG

-419 KVNRNTHLMA
+419 KINRNTHLMA

-451 ANIYTAKTNIGSYT
+451 ANIYTARTNIGSYT

-479 MNTEEIWKSILDNKG
+479 MNTEEVWKSILDNKG

-537 NLFLPADAHI
+537 NLFLPADANI

>member
-1 MKTRADVAVRRTYA
+1 M
-15 RHHDNDETR
+15 NS
-24 FENNEDIIRGW
+24 NEDIIRGW

-47 ERYFVKD
+47 DRYFVKD

-80 YLYNNWFHPS
+80 YLHNNWFHPS

-187 PEIID
+187 PEIIE

-209 LHHGIKISDKFMEA
+209 LHHGVKISDKFMEA
-223 MLRNESW
+223 MLRDESW

-286 IVSNLCTE
+286 VVSNLCTE

-307 CLVSVNARYYE
+307 CLVSVNVRYYE

-336 VLSEFIAKATSVKG
+336 VLSEFIAKATGVKG

-365 IGVMGYHDLLQSK
+365 IGVMGSHDLLQSK

-386 SKYLTRALFK
+386 SKYLTRAMFK

-419 KVNRNTHLMA
+419 KINRNTHLMA

-479 MNTEEIWKSILDNKG
+479 MNTEEVWKSILDNKG

-537 NLFLPADAHI
+537 NLFLPADANI

>member
-1 MKTRADVAVRRTYA
+1 M
-15 RHHDNDETR
+15 NSN
-24 FENNEDIIRGW
+24 ENIIRGW

-80 YLYNNWFHPS
+80 YLHNNWFHPS

-187 PEIID
+187 PEIIE

-223 MLRNESW
+223 MLRDESW

-286 IVSNLCTE
+286 VVSNLCTE

-307 CLVSVNARYYE
+307 CLVSANARYYE
-318 EWKDNELFIEDIH
+318 EWKDDELFIEDIH

-336 VLSEFIAKATSVKG
+336 VLNEFIAKATGVKG

-419 KVNRNTHLMA
+419 KINRNTHLMA

-451 ANIYTAKTNIGSYT
+451 ANIYTARTNIGSYT

-479 MNTEEIWKSILDNKG
+479 MNTEEVWKSILDNKG

-537 NLFLPADAHI
+537 NLFLPADANI